1 MKAITYGL
9 FAAGLLAAM
18 MLATAQAKEAQPS
31 PDKAKQSA
39 QDLELIYQL
48 AVRPVGIVQ
57 GDRCEIRG
65 AVWGN
70 GPRPGVK
77 QALVNVIT
85 GETFRTKTGASGTY
99 SLSIPYKGHPIVLAE
114 RVEEEVY
121 VKQEFATT
129 AKITNGGVVCDHR
142 LKTQV
147 AQAHNHKETK

>member
-1 MKAITYGL
+1 MRSLISL
-9 FAAGLLAAM
+9 GLLA
-18 MLATAQAKEAQPS
+18 MLSIASAAANEAPATAS
-31 PDKAKQSA
+31 KANTSA

-65 AVWGN
+65 AVWGY

-85 GETFRTKTGASGTY
+85 GETFRTTTGASGVY
-99 SLSIPYKGHPIVLAE
+99 SLSIPYAGRPIVLRE
-114 RVEEEVY
+114 QIDEEVF
-121 VKQEFATT
+121 VAKQFATT
-129 AKITNGGVVCDHR
+129 AEVINGGVVCDHR

-147 AQAHNHKETK
+147 AQAPNHKETK

>member
-1 MKAITYGL
+1 MRSLISL
-9 FAAGLLAAM
+9 CLLA
-18 MLATAQAKEAQPS
+18 MLSMASTAAKEAPATAS
-31 PDKAKQSA
+31 KSSNSA

-65 AVWGN
+65 AVWGY

-85 GETFRTKTGASGTY
+85 GETFRTTTGASGTY
-99 SLSIPYKGHPIVLAE
+99 SLSIPYHGQPLVLAE
-114 RVEEEVY
+114 RVEEDVY
-121 VKQEFATT
+121 VKREFAST
-129 AKITNGGVVCDHR
+129 AEIINGGVVCDHR

-147 AQAHNHKETK
+147 AQAPNHKETK